1 LEAALPLRHYDVDA
15 AIELVL
21 WIQKKNHAAY
31 LSHRKKKLRDLSK
44 LT

>member
-1 LEAALPLRHYDVDA
+1 M

-31 LSHRKKKLRDLSK
+31 LSHRKKRINASTKSP
-44 LT
+44 

>member
-1 LEAALPLRHYDVDA
+1 LEAVLPLRDYDVDA

-31 LSHRKKKLRDLSK
+31 LSHRKKKIIASMK
-44 LT
+44 FP